1 MKIKWSVSK
10 SPASAFVGTGGDDA
24 WACYF
29 YVGRCFEPK
38 APTLRAWQIK
48 ILWLEVSAW
57 WESKPQSVSVVHG
70 GLALRA
76 LAILALLSLPGCA
89 FSARTIGQHDPT
101 VEAIKALTEVLK
113 AHPAPPLEAT
123 PSPSPSPTGTPQ
135 ERLESQAAG
144 FFLRPENLR
153 TVEASPEGGK

>member
-89 FSARTIGQHDPT
+89 LKLPGTIDPT
-101 VEAIKALTEVLK
+101 VEVARIIAAAQTEAIKAITAAMSKADASACEV
-113 AHPAPPLEAT
+113 A
-123 PSPSPSPTGTPQ
+123 
-135 ERLESQAAG
+135 R
-144 FFLRPENLR
+144 
-153 TVEASPEGGK
+153 